1 MIAEFNRL
9 KSRYASQE
17 LTMED
22 LQTLQNST
30 LVSFTNHGISRT
42 NRDCLLCDV
51 HFDAFI
57 RLKTTLTAQ
66 TFESVDVYCNYMESS
81 ELQLQR
87 QESDADI
94 IVYECDNVEI
104 IAAVE
109 SDGVVRVDADDIE
122 GVDRFEVFLRV
133 QH

>member
-30 LVSFTNHGISRT
+30 LVSFTNHSISRT

-57 RLKTTLTAQ
+57 RLKTALTDRIFQ
-66 TFESVDVYCNYMESS
+66 NVDAYCNYMDSS

-94 IVYECDNVEI
+94 VVYECDNVEI
-104 IAAVE
+104 IAAVD
-109 SDGVVRVDADDIE
+109 SDGVVSVDADDIE
-122 GVDRFEVFLRV
+122 GTECFEVFLRV